1 MEIVEIPEHGFCF
14 GVKRSIDIA
23 NKVIEDAKG
32 PVYTFGPII
41 HNAQVVEK
49 LRKRGVVP
57 IDSFEG
63 KQPGTLII
71 RSHGVAP
78 LRVKEASD
86 RGFDIVDAT
95 CPFVKRAQKHARKLC
110 EEGYDV
116 VIIGEREHPEIQGIL
131 GYTGNRAE
139 VVNDIESLAKFRG
152 KKKVGVVAQ
161 TTISIQGFKDMV
173 SCLSANV
180 DEIRVFNTICKDVIS
195 RQEHTAQIADR
206 VEVMIV
212 VGGKNSANTR
222 RLVALAQ
229 SCVTHHIETA
239 EEIDG
244 DWLKGKS
251 VIGVTA
257 GASTPGWIIDDVRTR
272 IGLLNGGKNGERG

>member
-1 MEIVEIPEHGFCF
+1 MKIVEIPEHGFCF

-23 NKVIEDAKG
+23 NKVIEDAEG

-63 KQPGTLII
+63 RQLGTLII

-86 RGFDIVDAT
+86 RGFHIVDAT
-95 CPFVKRAQKHARKLC
+95 CPFVKRAQKHAKKLC

-116 VIIGEREHPEIQGIL
+116 IIIGEREHPEIQGIL

-139 VVNDIESLAKFRG
+139 VVNDIESLGRFHG

-173 SCLSANV
+173 SCLTANV

-212 VGGKNSANTR
+212 VGGRNSANTR

-239 EEIDG
+239 EELDA

-251 VIGVTA
+251 VIGITA
-257 GASTPGWIIDDVRTR
+257 GASTPGWIIDDVRAR
-272 IGLLNGGKNGERG
+272 IGLLNGGKNGKRG